1 MPLTKLLTIAGQI
14 DEVASVAK
22 LAAAIE
28 WLY

>member
-1 MPLTKLLTIAGQI
+1 MLLTKLMTIAGQI
-14 DEVASVAK
+14 DEVVSAAK

>member
-1 MPLTKLLTIAGQI
+1 MPLTKLMTIAGQI
-14 DEVASVAK
+14 DEVARAAK